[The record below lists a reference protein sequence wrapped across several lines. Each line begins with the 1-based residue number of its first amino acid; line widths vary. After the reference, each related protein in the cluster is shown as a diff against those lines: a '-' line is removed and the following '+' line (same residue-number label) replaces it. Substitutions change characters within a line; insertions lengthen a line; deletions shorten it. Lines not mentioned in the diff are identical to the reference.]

1 MKARLILDDLV
12 PAAEAP
18 RPLFDARDRE
28 LITTLMGAMDT
39 INRRFG
45 GDRAGKQ
52 GVEVAWVAPF
62 DWRSPRYTIRLPELP
77 VVA

>member
-1 MKARLILDDLV
+1 
-12 PAAEAP
+12 
-18 RPLFDARDRE
+18 
-28 LITTLMGAMDT
+28 MGAMDT